1 MRVAV
6 IGRSSPLLVSAL
18 ASALALGLA
27 CSPPAS
33 QPPPAVPA
41 QPAPGSA
48 IAAPIPDPPPPEL
61 RLPGDVRPARYALE
75 LTIVPDRERASG
87 RVSIDAQVVRP
98 TRVVWLNATGLEIG
112 AATLAGKPA
121 RVIPGGEDF
130 IGLTAGAE
138 LPAGPLAIEVAFAA
152 PIDRTKSRA
161 LYADRE
167 GEDWYAYTFFQPIDA
182 RRAFPCFDEPAY
194 KVPWQLTFRVRQD
207 HVALGNAP
215 VVREVPEADG
225 MKRVEL
231 APSRPLP
238 SYLVAFVVGPFEL
251 EGGGAAGRVP
261 TPIRFVIPKG
271 RAAELRYAR
280 QVTPRVVAALEDY
293 FDMPYPFHKLDVA
306 VVPRF
311 WGTMEHPGLVAMG
324 QPLTLIRPDEETRT
338 RRQGYTNILAHELA
352 HYWFGDLVTMAWW
365 DDTWLNE
372 ALGQWM
378 DLLITDAVEPTFR
391 YRDARVRMATG
402 AMGADEALSTQAIRQ
417 PVTTKEQIAASFDG
431 QITYLKGASV
441 LRMFEAALGPE
452 AWRETIRAY
461 LRAHEWKNATADDLL
476 GVVRDRHGPG
486 TEAAMRSFLE
496 QPGVPR
502 IAAALECKPGA
513 PAKLRLSQRRALP
526 AGTADPTPRLWKLP
540 VCVRFG
546 DQRAHRACTQLD
558 AAEGE
563 LVLGGPTPAAVSGAS
578 PRPGAATPAATAATA
593 PAAPFQGCP
602 SWVLLNADAAGYY
615 RSVVDPKTARALLTP
630 SSPIARAARP
640 TAAEKMML
648 IADLGAMVE
657 RDELP
662 LDQLLEL
669 APLVAADPDEQL
681 ALWAFTAAGF
691 RADAL
696 DDALYAKAKRYYL
709 RTFGPIAR
717 RLGWA
722 RGKDDSDERHE
733 LRRAVVPM
741 IADQDAALAKQGTA
755 LAEKWLAE
763 REGLAPD
770 LVGGALHTAAARG
783 DRARFDQLLA
793 ASQRARDRAEQ
804 QRILSALGAFRDPA
818 LAKQALELVR
828 GTELDLRDSLG
839 ILYPVLF
846 RRETRALGLEFVAAN
861 LDGLLARMR
870 DDEAAWFLGALAGG
884 FCTVDQRARMEQLV
898 VPRAARHS
906 GAVAAVARGLEQS
919 QQCIDNASRQLPALR
934 RFLARY

>member
-6 IGRSSPLLVSAL
+6 IGWSAL
-18 ASALALGLA
+18 ALALGLA
-27 CSPPAS
+27 CSPPSA
-33 QPPPAVPA
+33 QPPPVI
-41 QPAPGSA
+41 PAPPA
-48 IAAPIPDPPPPEL
+48 PPAPPAEAAAAPVPDPPPPPL
-61 RLPGDVRPARYALE
+61 RLPGDVRPAKYALE
-75 LTIVPDRERASG
+75 LTLVPERERATG

-98 TRVVWLNATGLEIG
+98 TRVVWLNATALEISG
-112 AATLAGKPA
+112 ATLAGKPA
-121 RVIPGGEDF
+121 RVIPGGEDA
-130 IGLTAGAE
+130 IGLTTGAE

-161 LYADRE
+161 LYAERE
-167 GEDWYAYTFFQPIDA
+167 GADWYAYTFFEPIDA

-194 KVPWQLTFRVRQD
+194 KVPWQLTFHVRQD

-215 VVREVPEADG
+215 VVREVPEPEG

-238 SYLVAFVVGPFEL
+238 SYLVAFVAGPFEL
-251 EGGGAAGRVP
+251 IDGGTTGRVN

-324 QPLTLIRPDEETRT
+324 QPLTLIRPDEETRS
-338 RRQGYTNILAHELA
+338 RRQAYANILAHELA

-372 ALGQWM
+372 GLGQWM
-378 DLLITDAVEPTFR
+378 DLIITDGVEPGFR
-391 YRDARVRMATG
+391 YRDARVRMATS
-402 AMGADEALSTQAIRQ
+402 AMAADETLATQAVRQ

-431 QITYLKGASV
+431 EITYLKGASV

-452 AWRETIRAY
+452 AWRDTIRAY
-461 LRAHEWKNATADDLL
+461 LRAHEWKNAAADDLFR
-476 GVVRDRHGPG
+476 VVRDRHGAEA
-486 TEAAMRSFLE
+486 EAAMRSFLE

-502 IAAALECKPGA
+502 ITAALECKPGA
-513 PAKLRLSQRRALP
+513 PATLRLSQRRALP

-546 DQRAHRACTQLD
+546 DRQAHRACTQLD
-558 AAEGE
+558 TAESE
-563 LVLGGPTPAAVSGAS
+563 LVLG
-578 PRPGAATPAATAATA
+578 RTAA
-593 PAAPFQGCP
+593 AAAGAGCP
-602 SWVLLNADAAGYY
+602 TWLLLNADAAGYY
-615 RSVVDPKTARALLTP
+615 RSVVDPKVARALLTP
-630 SSPIARAARP
+630 GSPIARAARP

-648 IADLGAMVE
+648 IADLSAMVK

-669 APLVAADPDEQL
+669 ASLVAADPDEKL

-691 RADAL
+691 RSDAL
-696 DDALYAKAKRYYL
+696 DDALYERAKRFYL
-709 RTFGPIAR
+709 RTFGPMAR
-717 RLGWA
+717 RLGWV

-733 LRRAVVPM
+733 LRRAIVPL
-741 IADQDAALAKQGTA
+741 IADQDAALAKQGTT
-755 LAEKWLAE
+755 LAERWLAE
-763 REGLAPD
+763 RKGLDPD

-793 ASQRARDRAEQ
+793 ASRRARDRAEQ
-804 QRILSALGAFRDPA
+804 QLILSALGAFRDPT

-828 GTELDLRDSLG
+828 GTELDLRDSLR
-839 ILYPVLF
+839 ILYPVVF
-846 RRETRALGLEFVAAN
+846 RRETRALGLEFVTAN
-861 LDGLLARMR
+861 IDGLLARMR
-870 DDEAAWFLGALAGG
+870 DDEAAWFLGGLAGA
-884 FCTVDQRARMEQLV
+884 FCTAEQRALMERLA
-898 VPRAARHS
+898 VPRATRHS
-906 GAVAAVARGLEQS
+906 GAVAAVTRGLEQS
-919 QQCIDNASRQLPALR
+919 QQCIDNANRQLPALR
-934 RFLARY
+934 RFLAKY

>member
-6 IGRSSPLLVSAL
+6 IGRSFPLLVSAL
-18 ASALALGLA
+18 ALA
-27 CSPPAS
+27 CS
-33 QPPPAVPA
+33 QPPPAMPA
-41 QPAPGSA
+41 QPAPRPA
-48 IAAPIPDPPPPEL
+48 EPAAAAQVPDPPPPPV
-61 RLPGDVRPARYALE
+61 RLPSDVRPARYALE

-87 RVSIDAQVVRP
+87 RVAIDAQVVRP
-98 TRVVWLNATGLEIG
+98 TRVVWLNATGLEVG

-130 IGLTAGAE
+130 IGLTTGAE
-138 LPAGPLAIEVAFAA
+138 LAPGPLAIEVAFAA

-161 LYADRE
+161 LYAERE
-167 GEDWYAYTFFQPIDA
+167 GEDWYAYTFFEPIDA

-194 KVPWQLTFRVRQD
+194 KVPWQLTLRVRQD

-215 VVREVPEADG
+215 VVREVPEPGG

-251 EGGGAAGRVP
+251 VDGGTAGRIQ

-280 QVTPRVVAALEDY
+280 QVTPGVVTALEDY

-311 WGTMEHPGLVAMG
+311 RGTMEHPGLVAMG
-324 QPLTLIRPDEETRT
+324 QPLTLIRPDEETRS
-338 RRQGYTNILAHELA
+338 RRQGYANILAHELA

-372 ALGQWM
+372 SLGQWM
-378 DLLITDAVEPTFR
+378 DLIITDAVEPGFR
-391 YRDARVRMATG
+391 YRDARVRMAID
-402 AMGADEALSTQAIRQ
+402 AMGADETLSTQAVRQ
-417 PVTTKEQIAASFDG
+417 PVITKEQIAASFDG
-431 QITYLKGASV
+431 EITYLKGASV

-452 AWRETIRAY
+452 AWRETMRAY

-476 GVVRDRHGPG
+476 GVVRDRHGAP

-502 IAAALECKPGA
+502 IAASLECKPGA
-513 PAKLRLSQRRALP
+513 PAKLRLIQRRALP
-526 AGTADPTPRLWKLP
+526 AGTSDPTPRLWKLP

-546 DQRAHRACTQLD
+546 DRQAHRACTQLD

-563 LVLGGPTPAAVSGAS
+563 LVLGGATPAAVSGAS
-578 PRPGAATPAATAATA
+578 SRPGATAPAA
-593 PAAPFQGCP
+593 AAPFQGCP

-615 RSVVDPKTARALLTP
+615 RSVVDPRTARALLTP
-630 SSPIARAARP
+630 TSPIARVARP

-648 IADLGAMVE
+648 IADLSAMVE

-696 DDALYAKAKRYYL
+696 DDALYAKARRYHL

-717 RLGWA
+717 RLGWT

-741 IADQDAALAKQGTA
+741 IADQDAALAKQGIA
-755 LAEKWLAE
+755 LAETWLAD
-763 REGLAPD
+763 RNGLHPD
-770 LVGGALHTAAARG
+770 LVGGALHTAAARR
-783 DRARFDQLLA
+783 DRARFAQLLA
-793 ASQRARDRAEQ
+793 ASKRARDRPEQ

-828 GTELDLRDSLG
+828 GTELDLRDSQR

-861 LDGLLARMR
+861 IDGLLSRMR

-884 FCTVDQRARMEQLV
+884 FCTVDQRARMEQLAL
-898 VPRAARHS
+898 PRAARYS
-906 GAVAAVARGLEQS
+906 GAVAAVTRGLEQS

-934 RFLARY
+934 RFLAKY